1 MGYVRGK
8 RGERKGREEG
18 KECEKKSLFRHFSG
32 AFKLQGGGEKS
43 PQI

>member
-1 MGYVRGK
+1 MGCGRGK

-18 KECEKKSLFRHFSG
+18 RECEEKSLFRHFSG
-32 AFKLQGGGEKS
+32 AFKLQGGGRES